1 LLEAVRN
8 VVAPAGELPALDLV
22 MARNITGG
30 LSPGSAELT
39 SRPKLEPDA
48 LKAEVDEVNWYR
60 AKTAFDGLKRLAT
73 LPEADKQ
80 ACVDAYRFFQRMQ
93 AGEETKTEDE
103 TRAVADYYKV
113 LNNMLSVFDLEKL
126 YIPPQLDESQGLY
139 GNQLLIEQDILEE
152 LNLKAPEES
161 HLLDMGCGRGRI
173 AHHFATLTGGEVSGY
188 NIDPNQIENAIDW
201 AAESNMSD
209 RLHFKVGN
217 HHRPLEYES
226 NSFDGCFS
234 FQAVW
239 PFFKKEELD
248 EHAREMYRV
257 LKPGSRYACS
267 EYLLTPYF
275 DWNNE
280 EHVALHRTFLPTL
293 AATQSMYP
301 ADVCAALERAGFE
314 VLVSA
319 PSKSEAWPLCEQKRD
334 LILNGRRLVRGLE
347 KIRVVPPWVEE
358 SLDLLQT
365 GGQAWTDAEK
375 AKIADLNWRIVA
387 EKH

>member
-1 LLEAVRN
+1 
-8 VVAPAGELPALDLV
+8 
-22 MARNITGG
+22 M
-30 LSPGSAELT
+30 
-39 SRPKLEPDA
+39 PDHVGVH
-48 LKAEVDEVNWYR
+48 EVDSYR
-60 AKTAFDGLKRLAT
+60 IKTAFIGLKRLAT
-73 LPEADKQ
+73 LPEEDKQ
-80 ACVDAYRFFQRMQ
+80 ACVDAFKFFQRMQ
-93 AGEETKTEDE
+93 AGEETSTEHE
-103 TRAVADYYKV
+103 TKAVADYYKV

-126 YIPPQLDESQGLY
+126 YIPPQLDDSKGLY
-139 GNQLLIEQDILEE
+139 ANQLLCEQAVLKELDLE
-152 LNLKAPEES
+152 KPDKS

-173 AHHFATLTGGEVSGY
+173 SHYFATLTGGQVSGY

-201 AAESNMSD
+201 AAKTGTSD
-209 RLHFKVGN
+209 RLHFKIGN
-217 HHRPLEYES
+217 HHEPLAYES
-226 NSFDGCFS
+226 EFFDGCFS

-248 EHAREMYRV
+248 DHAREMYRV

-267 EYLLTPYF
+267 EYLLSPYF

-280 EHVALHRTFLPTL
+280 EHVALHRTYLPTL

-314 VLVSA
+314 ILVSA

-334 LILNGRRLVRGLE
+334 LILMGRRVVRALE
-347 KIRVVPPWVEE
+347 AIRVLPPWVEE

-387 EKH
+387 KKH